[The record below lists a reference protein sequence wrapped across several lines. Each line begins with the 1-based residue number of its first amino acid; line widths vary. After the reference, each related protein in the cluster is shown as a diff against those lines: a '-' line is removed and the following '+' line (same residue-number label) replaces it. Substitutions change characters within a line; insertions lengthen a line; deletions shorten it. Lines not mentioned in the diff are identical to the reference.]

1 MGSVMRILPVTAGA
15 PQSMTATPADASAVV
30 AFWAASSRRWFG
42 ENAGFDQAFRERFFA
57 LHLDVAARKH
67 DGWVASSYGA
77 LALLILTDQYPRNA
91 FRGTGHM
98 YATDPLARLYARQAL
113 EAGHMDDVE
122 PKMSLFFCLP
132 SAHSED
138 MEDQDI
144 SVRLNGQLGQRWLD
158 HAQGHRDIIRRFG
171 RFPHRNPMLGRVTTL
186 EEQAF
191 LSKGGF
197 RG

>member
-1 MGSVMRILPVTAGA
+1 
-15 PQSMTATPADASAVV
+15 
-30 AFWAASSRRWFG
+30 
-42 ENAGFDQAFRERFFA
+42 
-57 LHLDVAARKH
+57 
-67 DGWVASSYGA
+67 
-77 LALLILTDQYPRNA
+77 
-91 FRGTGHM
+91 
-98 YATDPLARLYARQAL
+98 
-113 EAGHMDDVE
+113 MDDVE
-122 PKMSLFFCLP
+122 PKMRLFFCLP
-132 SAHSED
+132 FAHSED